1 MKELEEQLVDLKIS
15 HVVIKSEEH
24 DFTKPLV
31 SETQLCLPF
40 TVHVYFHDAEGEDS
54 YQGTLELFMHDTNS
68 NKYYGVSAAH
78 TLISDK
84 ETRVHL
90 DTTAEAEQYEE
101 NVRAA
106 NKAVDD
112 YDHYTGWSLHANNY
126 GTIFYTTYD
135 NPKFDYRRY
144 YTEESAK
151 QSQSCLTD
159 VALFEIPKS
168 SIAAHRRKVDGKG
181 FSNLQMNV
189 SPSLI
194 GKPGIHEEPVRG
206 ILRIK
211 KFGHSKLRKTL
222 VDGVKIVV
230 SNSYGRIIGLEP
242 ECEPNDEIQRPC
254 TGFRITTE
262 KR

>member
-1 MKELEEQLVDLKIS
+1 MKELEEQLVDSKML
-15 HVVIKSEEH
+15 HVVIKSKEH
-24 DFTKPLV
+24 NFTKPLV
-31 SETQLCLPF
+31 SKTQLCLPF
-40 TVHVYFHDAEGEDS
+40 TVHVYFHDAEGENS

-68 NKYYGVSAAH
+68 NKYYGLSVAH
-78 TLISDK
+78 TLICDK

-90 DTTAEAEQYEE
+90 DTTAEAKQYEE
-101 NVRAA
+101 

-112 YDHYTGWSLHANNY
+112 YDHYTGWSLHANSY
-126 GTIFYTTYD
+126 CTIFYTTYD
-135 NPKFDYRRY
+135 SPKFDYRRY
-144 YTEESAK
+144 STEESAK
-151 QSQSCLTD
+151 QSQSCVTD

-168 SIAAHRRKVDGKG
+168 SIAAHRCKVDGKG

-194 GKPGIHEEPVRG
+194 CKPGIHEEPVRG

-242 ECEPNDEIQRPC
+242 EYEPDDEIQRPC